1 MAEVLCTK
9 ILLVPY
15 MHKQVV
21 EWGGKIFHKENF
33 QEIFRGVENFS
44 FPLFS
49 EFWCFPSGFWCQN
62 SYEGGKSAQ
71 NSKWGV
77 ENHHK
82 DNPSNRG
89 GKNFGNFLGGG
100 KNFFPFH
107 VLVACPCMFTT
118 QGGKIYRPRPKAEVC
133 KFLSPRVVKSIDDRA
148 DIRQCYSHV
157 SHYMK
162 SKKKSWNWSCHVSM
176 IHLKSIYAP

>member
-1 MAEVLCTK
+1 
-9 ILLVPY
+9 

-100 KNFFPFH
+100 KIF
-107 VLVACPCMFTT
+107 
-118 QGGKIYRPRPKAEVC
+118 
-133 KFLSPRVVKSIDDRA
+133 FLSMSLWLVHVWFPHCVRRFAKRFFTHCEFVSLESSLIRFDTSRWEGLFFFQTAMIKVVKGQSK
-148 DIRQCYSHV
+148 H
-157 SHYMK
+157 K
-162 SKKKSWNWSCHVSM
+162 S
-176 IHLKSIYAP
+176 

>member
-1 MAEVLCTK
+1 
-9 ILLVPY
+9 

-21 EWGGKIFHKENF
+21 ERGGEIFHKENF

-100 KNFFPFH
+100 KFF
-107 VLVACPCMFTT
+107 
-118 QGGKIYRPRPKAEVC
+118 
-133 KFLSPRVVKSIDDRA
+133 FLSMSLWLV
-148 DIRQCYSHV
+148 HV
-157 SHYMK
+157 WLE
-162 SKKKSWNWSCHVSM
+162 KSWKNLIAKIILLENSVEAQN
-176 IHLKSIYAP
+176 ILKNR

>member
-1 MAEVLCTK
+1 
-9 ILLVPY
+9 

-21 EWGGKIFHKENF
+21 EWGGTIFHKENF

-49 EFWCFPSGFWCQN
+49 EFWCFPCGFWCQN

-82 DNPSNRG
+82 DNPSKRG

-100 KNFFPFH
+100 KIF
-107 VLVACPCMFTT
+107 
-118 QGGKIYRPRPKAEVC
+118 
-133 KFLSPRVVKSIDDRA
+133 FLSMSLWLVHVCTGYVNSSPHFWSRHDVNLREQKCSENWNQMFEILKYEGGAIVRM
-148 DIRQCYSHV
+148 CY
-157 SHYMK
+157 
-162 SKKKSWNWSCHVSM
+162 
-176 IHLKSIYAP
+176 

>member
-1 MAEVLCTK
+1 
-9 ILLVPY
+9 

-21 EWGGKIFHKENF
+21 ELGGKIFHKENF

-89 GKNFGNFLGGG
+89 GKIFGNFLGGG
-100 KNFFPFH
+100 KIF
-107 VLVACPCMFTT
+107 
-118 QGGKIYRPRPKAEVC
+118 
-133 KFLSPRVVKSIDDRA
+133 FLSMSLWLVHVCCLPSATMVVAEELKLTLHFMVVRFKRVLKGAWFIAKLVLIFNASFFFVLPVKLDYYKYI
-148 DIRQCYSHV
+148 IIE
-157 SHYMK
+157 
-162 SKKKSWNWSCHVSM
+162 CHANE
-176 IHLKSIYAP
+176 IYLVNCN

>member
-1 MAEVLCTK
+1 MGLGS
-9 ILLVPY
+9 Y

-82 DNPSNRG
+82 DNPSKRG

-100 KNFFPFH
+100 KIFFLSMSLWLFH
-107 VLVACPCMFTT
+107 VCLWLYGRRCYHFRYQTENSSNSFPRRKMVAFWFDC
-118 QGGKIYRPRPKAEVC
+118 
-133 KFLSPRVVKSIDDRA
+133 
-148 DIRQCYSHV
+148 DIEEFRTILRLLWLRLKV
-157 SHYMK
+157 
-162 SKKKSWNWSCHVSM
+162 
-176 IHLKSIYAP
+176 LKSSKPW